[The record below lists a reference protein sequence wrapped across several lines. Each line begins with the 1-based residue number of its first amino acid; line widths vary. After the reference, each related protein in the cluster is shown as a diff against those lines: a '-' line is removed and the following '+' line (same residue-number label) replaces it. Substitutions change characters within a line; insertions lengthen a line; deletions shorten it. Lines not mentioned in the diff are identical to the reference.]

1 MNENSEI
8 IFETDTAVVSL
19 APGQLAVHVTKN
31 YSEKDVLKCALVA
44 CLLDNKSDFEISD
57 EKLSEIL
64 HAIQD
69 KGFSLEKNMLN
80 ILGARIISIN

>member
-57 EKLSEIL
+57 EKLCEIL
-64 HAIQD
+64 HAMQD
-69 KGFSLEKNMLN
+69 KGFTLEKDMLN